1 MFKNKSLIFAVA
13 AAAVIVVI
21 GATLLLRNQG
31 AQAAPRITPAEYQS
45 QYGDTATTHLLI
57 DVRTA
62 DEFATGHI
70 HGAVNIPLQSIQDR
84 MSEIPHDLPVI
95 VYCHSGNR
103 SGQAARALVDAGY
116 TNIQDL
122 GGINAWTEQGYPIE

>member
-1 MFKNKSLIFAVA
+1 MFKNKSLIFA
-13 AAAVIVVI
+13 AAVVAVVVVV
-21 GATLLLRNQG
+21 GVVLLLQTQA
-31 AQAAPRITPAEYQS
+31 AQAAPKITPAEYQS
-45 QYGDTATTHLLI
+45 QYGETGTTHLLI

-70 HGAVNIPLQSIQDR
+70 HGAVNIPLQSIQDH
-84 MSEIPHDLPVI
+84 MSEIPHDVPVI

-103 SGQAARALVDAGY
+103 SGQAGRALVEAGY